1 MKAVLRF
8 LKSDAFVLVGSLT
21 LLAAA
26 VVLSVLEV
34 PIAYVVCC
42 VLAVAVAGWPVCL
55 DAVRGLLRR
64 DLLDEK
70 FLMTIACIG
79 ALCLGELIEAAAVMI
94 FYQIGEYFQR
104 KAVARS
110 RASVRS
116 LMDIRPDTATVIR
129 DGEEMR
135 VDADDVEIGE
145 QIVVRTGERIP
156 IDAIVER
163 GQAELNTSALT
174 GESLPRHAA
183 PSDAVES
190 GVVVLEGVLYLR
202 TVKTADTS
210 AAARVLE
217 LVESATEN
225 KAKEELFITKFARV
239 YTPIVVGLAVLLA
252 FVVPLFDGFDFLT
265 YIQRALIFLVI
276 SCPCALVIS
285 VPMTFFGGIGGAASR
300 GILYKGGHLFSPL
313 ANVHTAVFDK
323 TGTLTEGRLSVVD
336 VSPVSLSPQELLRL
350 AAVAEYGSNH
360 PIAKCLKDAVKTPV
374 TPPKTTEELSGLGIE
389 AFDGEHRI
397 AVGNVAMMEHK
408 NIILEEKIKQN
419 TGGVLLVAIDGAF
432 AGTITLADTVKAEAA
447 EAIRS
452 LRLLGV
458 RRTVMFSGDTAA
470 TAEQV
475 GARVG
480 IDEVH
485 AQLLPHEK
493 YEKLEHMMDTTPGS
507 VLYVGDG
514 INDAPSI
521 ARADVGVAMGC
532 IGQDSAIE
540 AADVVIMADS
550 LDKLP
555 TAVRIARKTLRI
567 AKENIVF
574 ALTVKIAV
582 MVLGALG
589 LAGMWLAVFADVG
602 VAVLA
607 ILNAMRAL
615 RARETSR

>member
-163 GQAELNTSALT
+163 GQAELDTSALT

-190 GVVVLEGVLYLR
+190 GVVVLEGVLYTLFFSFCCAE
-202 TVKTADTS
+202 KT
-210 AAARVLE
+210 
-217 LVESATEN
+217 
-225 KAKEELFITKFARV
+225 
-239 YTPIVVGLAVLLA
+239 
-252 FVVPLFDGFDFLT
+252 
-265 YIQRALIFLVI
+265 
-276 SCPCALVIS
+276 
-285 VPMTFFGGIGGAASR
+285 
-300 GILYKGGHLFSPL
+300 
-313 ANVHTAVFDK
+313 
-323 TGTLTEGRLSVVD
+323 
-336 VSPVSLSPQELLRL
+336 
-350 AAVAEYGSNH
+350 
-360 PIAKCLKDAVKTPV
+360 
-374 TPPKTTEELSGLGIE
+374 
-389 AFDGEHRI
+389 
-397 AVGNVAMMEHK
+397 
-408 NIILEEKIKQN
+408 
-419 TGGVLLVAIDGAF
+419 
-432 AGTITLADTVKAEAA
+432 
-447 EAIRS
+447 
-452 LRLLGV
+452 
-458 RRTVMFSGDTAA
+458 
-470 TAEQV
+470 
-475 GARVG
+475 
-480 IDEVH
+480 
-485 AQLLPHEK
+485 
-493 YEKLEHMMDTTPGS
+493 
-507 VLYVGDG
+507 
-514 INDAPSI
+514 
-521 ARADVGVAMGC
+521 
-532 IGQDSAIE
+532 
-540 AADVVIMADS
+540 
-550 LDKLP
+550 
-555 TAVRIARKTLRI
+555 
-567 AKENIVF
+567 
-574 ALTVKIAV
+574 
-582 MVLGALG
+582 
-589 LAGMWLAVFADVG
+589 
-602 VAVLA
+602 
-607 ILNAMRAL
+607 
-615 RARETSR
+615 